1 MVRNWDLSGGAAR
14 LELAAEDLKA
24 ARADS
29 SRYWHDGTSKRFDEM
44 YLLPLDPKVRRAL
57 DAIHR
62 LAEVLGQARRECG
75 ND

>member
-24 ARADS
+24 ARSDS
-29 SRYWHDGTSKRFDEM
+29 SRYWHDATSRKFDET
-44 YLLPLDPKVRRAL
+44 YLLPMEPRIRRAL

-62 LAEVLGQARRECG
+62 LSEILNQSRRECG
-75 ND
+75 SD

>member
-14 LELAAEDLKA
+14 LELAVEDLKA

-29 SRYWHDGTSKRFDEM
+29 SRYWHDGTSKRFDEA

-57 DAIHR
+57 DAVHR
-62 LAEVLGQARRECG
+62 LAEILSQARRECG
-75 ND
+75 SD